1 MTLRDELTDADFA
14 SAIPR
19 SVRSR
24 IARGRIES
32 GEDVAALRR
41 FVRMTQSE
49 FATALGISI
58 GTLRSWEQGR
68 RTPQGPGLALLR
80 ITARHPKV
88 IRENLIEAA

>member
-1 MTLRDELTDADFA
+1 
-14 SAIPR
+14 
-19 SVRSR
+19 
-24 IARGRIES
+24 
-32 GEDVAALRR
+32 
-41 FVRMTQSE
+41 MTQSE